1 MHIVLLCNH
10 LCCNVYLSIYVYT
23 CCVILNLQSMTLT
36 NYTDVERELVKDMLH
51 ICGLP
56 YTGHLSRENTH
67 LICKR

>member
-1 MHIVLLCNH
+1 
-10 LCCNVYLSIYVYT
+10 
-23 CCVILNLQSMTLT
+23 MTLT

-67 LICKR
+67 LICKRYASTCEYIPMCMLLSNT